1 MIGPSFSFVQ
11 AAIPYIRRLIKSNIY
26 TNTTSYHASNPA
38 IELIRYP
45 GLGILPSLLIRFTNL
60 HTSSSMS
67 SILNITG
74 MASSKKEKHYAN
86 RSARR
91 HSGEVIISHSKKIKK
106 DKDTDTESVSSST
119 PSSTDTAA
127 NPESKKC
134 PLRFV
139 LAGLFETGGE
149 TDEKKAGD
157 CPLRRVQ
164 LWHTIPLCLLAA
176 INLLLVIVALLGL
189 AGYRIAM
196 GIQGF
201 LVNLAKSD
209 LDCNPYLDSLPDE
222 AEPVEAEKGKVG
234 GRKQSNAL

>member
-1 MIGPSFSFVQ
+1 MFVAAAVMIGLSFSFVQ
-11 AAIPYIRRLIKSNIY
+11 AAIPHMRWLIKSNIY

-38 IELIRYP
+38 IELIRNP
-45 GLGILPSLLIRFTNL
+45 GLGILPSLLTRFTNL
-60 HTSSSMS
+60 HTSSMS

-86 RSARR
+86 QSARR
-91 HSGEVIISHSKKIKK
+91 HSGEVIISHRKKSKK
-106 DKDTDTESVSSST
+106 DKDTDTESVSST
-119 PSSTDTAA
+119 PSTDTAV
-127 NPESKKC
+127 NPEAKKC

-139 LAGLFETGGE
+139 LAVLFETGGE
-149 TDEKKAGD
+149 ADEKKAGD

-176 INLLLVIVALLGL
+176 INLLLVVVALLGL
-189 AGYRIAM
+189 AGYRIIV

-222 AEPVEAEKGKVG
+222 AGPVEAEKGK
-234 GRKQSNAL
+234 